1 AWAAAEA
8 ATSAAVAT
16 PLPHL
21 RHHRKIPAR
30 RLRGRRQRRESLLR
44 VGAAPIGQRAGD
56 LLLVQAKQLQT
67 DLGVGQPRNRRQLL
81 HPGIGLR
88 RPRQVPGVAPP
99 PPDGRATAA
108 RSSPT
113 SAGSRRPGFRWPSPA
128 PAPPRAAGTATS
140 RR

>member
-1 AWAAAEA
+1 KSAANAAATLPYAATSSARNASSAPAAARPSETSRSA
-8 ATSAAVAT
+8 HHRTSSACASATTSPSAAASPATSAALAT
-16 PLPHL
+16 PLTHL

-88 RPRQVPGVAPP
+88 RP
-99 PPDGRATAA
+99 
-108 RSSPT
+108 
-113 SAGSRRPGFRWPSPA
+113 
-128 PAPPRAAGTATS
+128 
-140 RR
+140 